1 MGYTRI
7 EQETT
12 INYNAEEKA
21 AEIYTADP
29 SIMRKLKKL
38 NGQYPDVYVCKELK
52 EFQAKYMVPK
62 KYIRFGKPPSEA
74 RIEAS
79 RRNAENMR
87 NNTFTNA

>member
-1 MGYTRI
+1 VGYTRI

-38 NGQYPDVYVCKELK
+38 SEQFPDVYVCKESK
-52 EFQAKYMVPK
+52 EFQAKYIVPK
-62 KYIRFGKPPSEA
+62 RLIRFGKPASEA
-74 RIEAS
+74 RREA
-79 RRNAENMR
+79 AR
-87 NNTFTNA
+87 NNANFGRANTNT